1 MRVAMQPVL
10 GQFGPV
16 EMAWYLALL
25 RDTDTMRNAP
35 DHVADC
41 VGSFLRRATSQPTPT
56 VRET

>member
-1 MRVAMQPVL
+1 MQPVL

-41 VGSFLRRATSQPTPT
+41 VGSFLRRAASQPTPT